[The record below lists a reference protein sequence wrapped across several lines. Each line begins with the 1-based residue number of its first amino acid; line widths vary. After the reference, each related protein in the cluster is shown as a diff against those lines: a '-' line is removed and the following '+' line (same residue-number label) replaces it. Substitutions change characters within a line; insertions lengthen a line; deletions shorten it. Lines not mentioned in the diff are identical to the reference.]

1 MIKKGWI
8 VILGLF
14 TLFCINIINKQT
26 FKKDLVMPA
35 IITNAFRTYNA
46 DNFIAA
52 FDTNKMY
59 LMIGKAD
66 SWSGADLRQYSTASP
81 SDTSIPTPIDTTS
94 APFVHHNDM
103 IAAKL
108 ISTSDVSHVIKR
120 TDWTSGTVYVE
131 HNHLQDDQIDQTFFV
146 MTDQYNVY
154 KCISNYGGTASTV
167 KPTGQ
172 SSAIIETS
180 DNYRWKFMYEVQQA
194 DVLKYVTTDW
204 IPVKYLTSNDGTA
217 QWTVQQAAVDG
228 GLEHIDVTAGGT
240 GYVNTHTGT
249 AQAGSST
256 TIQLANSASTT
267 DDIYNGMTVYIS
279 SGAGSGQLKTITD
292 YTGSSYTAVVSTW
305 TTTPDSSSVYEVM
318 PAITI
323 SHGTETPIPN
333 PLATARVSSV
343 IGGVVKKVSMTAT
356 GAGTSG
362 AYRYATATLTGG
374 GGSGATLEPR
384 ISPKNGHGKNPKTE
398 LGGAYVMMNI
408 RLVGTEGGD
417 FTVGDD
423 FRKVILIANPL
434 ASGAAATAT
443 TYSGAELDDDSGEQ
457 IYVEYRAPIN
467 RASDQTEDVKLVVEF

>member
-1 MIKKGWI
+1 
-8 VILGLF
+8 
-14 TLFCINIINKQT
+14 
-26 FKKDLVMPA
+26 MPA

-46 DNFIAA
+46 DNFVSS
-52 FDTNKMY
+52 FSTNKMY

-66 SWSGADLRQYSTASP
+66 SWSGASVGQYTEASP
-81 SDTSIPTPIDTTS
+81 SDTAIPIPIDTTI
-94 APFVHHNDM
+94 APFIHHNDM

-108 ISTSDVSHVIKR
+108 INQSNVSHVIKR
-120 TDWTSGTVYVE
+120 TDWVSGTVYAE
-131 HNHLQDDQIDQTFFV
+131 HDHNQDDQIDQTFFV

-154 KCISNYGGTASTV
+154 KCISNYGGAASTI

-172 SSAIIETS
+172 LATIIETS

-204 IPVKYLTSNDGTA
+204 IPVKYLTSDDGNA
-217 QWTVQQAAVDG
+217 QWDVQQAAVDG
-228 GLEHIDVTAGGT
+228 ALEHIDVTTAGT

-249 AQAGSST
+249 AQAGTAT
-256 TIQLANSASTT
+256 TIQLAQTASGT

-279 SGAGSGQLKTITD
+279 SGTGDGQIKTITD
-292 YTGSSYTAVVSTW
+292 YVGSTKTATVSTW
-305 TTTPDSSSVYEVM
+305 TTNPASDSVYEVM
-318 PAITI
+318 PAVAI
-323 SHGTETPIPN
+323 SHGSETPVPST
-333 PLATARVSSV
+333 LATARCSSV
-343 IGGVVKKVSMTAT
+343 VGGAIKKISMTGV
-356 GAGTSG
+356 GAG
-362 AYRYATATLTGG
+362 YRFATAVLTGG
-374 GGSGATLEPR
+374 GGTGAILEPR
-384 ISPKNGHGKNPKTE
+384 IGPKNGHGKNAKLE

-434 ASGAAATAT
+434 ASGSAATLS
-443 TYSGAELDDDSGEQ
+443 TYSGTELDDDSGEM

>member
-1 MIKKGWI
+1 
-8 VILGLF
+8 
-14 TLFCINIINKQT
+14 
-26 FKKDLVMPA
+26 MPA

-46 DNFIAA
+46 DNFISA
-52 FDTNKMY
+52 FGTNKVY

-66 SWSGADLRQYSTASP
+66 AWSGADLRQYTGTP
-81 SDTSIPTPIDTTS
+81 TDTSLPTPIDTTS

-108 ISTSDVSHVIKR
+108 INTSDVSHVIKR
-120 TDWTSGTVYVE
+120 VDWTSGIVYAE
-131 HNHLQDDQIDQTFFV
+131 YSHLQDDQIDQTFFV

-172 SSAIIETS
+172 TSGIVETA

-204 IPVKYLTSNDGTA
+204 IPVKYLTSDDGNA
-217 QWTVQQAAVDG
+217 QWDVQQAAVDG
-228 GLEHIDVTAGGT
+228 ALEHIDVTTAGT

-249 AQAGSST
+249 AQAGTAT
-256 TIQLANSASTT
+256 TIQLAQTASGT

-279 SGAGSGQLKTITD
+279 SGTGDGQIKTITD
-292 YTGSSYTAVVSTW
+292 YVGSTKTATVSTW
-305 TTTPDSSSVYEVM
+305 TTNPANDSVYEVM
-318 PAITI
+318 PAVAI
-323 SHGTETPIPN
+323 SHGSETPVPST
-333 PLATARVSSV
+333 LATARCSSV
-343 IGGVVKKVSMTAT
+343 VGGAIKKISMTNV
-356 GAGTSG
+356 GAG
-362 AYRYATATLTGG
+362 YRYATATLTGG
-374 GGSGATLEPR
+374 GGSGAVLEPR
-384 ISPKNGHGKNPKTE
+384 IGPKNGHGKNAKLE

-434 ASGAAATAT
+434 ASGSAATLS
-443 TYSGAELDDDSGEQ
+443 TYSGAELDDDSGEM

>member
-1 MIKKGWI
+1 
-8 VILGLF
+8 
-14 TLFCINIINKQT
+14 
-26 FKKDLVMPA
+26 MPA

-46 DNFIAA
+46 DNFIDA
-52 FDTNKMY
+52 FSSNKMY

-66 SWSGADLRQYSTASP
+66 SWSGADLGQYSAASP
-81 SDTSIPTPIDTTS
+81 TDTAIPTPIDTTV
-94 APFVHHNDM
+94 APYIHHNDM

-120 TDWTSGTVYVE
+120 TDWTSGTVYTE
-131 HNHLQDDQIDQTFFV
+131 YDHLQDDQIDQTFFV

-154 KCISNYGGTASTV
+154 KCISNYGGIASTV

-228 GLEHIDVTAGGT
+228 ALEHIDVTSGGT

-249 AQAGSST
+249 AQGGGATS
-256 TIQLANSASTT
+256 IQLATTASVTN
-267 DDIYNGMTVYIS
+267 DIYNGMTVYIS
-279 SGAGSGQLKTITD
+279 SGTGSGQIKVITD
-292 YTGSSYTAVVSTW
+292 YVGSTKTVTVSTW
-305 TTTPDSSSVYEVM
+305 TTNPDSTSVYEVM
-318 PAITI
+318 PAVAITTTE
-323 SHGTETPIPN
+323 GTGG
-333 PLATARVSSV
+333 AARVSSV
-343 IGGVVKKVSMTAT
+343 VGGVIKKISMTAVGT
-356 GAGTSG
+356 GYRSG
-362 AYRYATATLTGG
+362 TATLTGG

-384 ISPKNGHGKNPKTE
+384 IGPKLGHGKNPKTE
-398 LGGAYVMMNI
+398 LGGAYVMMNV

-417 FTVGDD
+417 FTVQDD
-423 FRKVILIANPL
+423 FRKVVLIANPFV
-434 ASGAAATAT
+434 SGAAATAT
-443 TYSGAELDDDSGEQ
+443 TYSGAEMDDDSGEQ
-457 IYVEYRAPIN
+457 IYVEFRAPIN